1 MLFMA
6 RKNWSRE
13 ELLLTLNLYCK
24 LPFSKFSSTTPEIIH
39 LANHI
44 DRTPGAVAMKL
55 SNFASLDDSLS
66 QAGLA
71 NASRLDKEIWDE
83 FTGDWD
89 RVALESEEIMVSLTD
104 GDMGLEVVS
113 DLGIAQEE
121 TETIQTVKV
130 RLGQKFFRATILAN
144 YNTRCCI
151 CDLPIES
158 LLIASHI
165 IPWKVD
171 TANRL
176 NPHNGMSLCAIHDKA
191 FDRGLLTLDEKY
203 QILLGSDL
211 VHMVENEAVER
222 FFTHYQHKEMHMP
235 EKFAP
240 RHDFLE
246 YHRNHVFVE

>member
-1 MLFMA
+1 MP

-24 LPFSKFSSTTPEIIH
+24 LPFSKFSSTTPEIKY
-39 LANHI
+39 LANLI

-66 QAGLA
+66 QAGLE
-71 NASRLDKEIWDE
+71 NASKLDKEMWEE

-89 RVALESEEIMVSLTD
+89 RVALESEEILASLTGD
-104 GDMGLEVVS
+104 GNV
-113 DLGIAQEE
+113 EE
-121 TETIQTVKV
+121 SNDEFVNTAKATESIQTVKA
-130 RLGQKFFRATILAN
+130 RLGQRFFRSTILHN
-144 YNTRCCI
+144 YNNRCCI

-165 IPWKVD
+165 IPWNID

-176 NPHNGMSLCAIHDKA
+176 NPQNGISLCAIHDKA
-191 FDRGLLTLDEKY
+191 FDKGLLTL
-203 QILLGSDL
+203 
-211 VHMVENEAVER
+211 NEAYKVVLSSDILHIAE
-222 FFTHYQHKEMHMP
+222 FDSIQSYFTHFRYRTISMP

-240 RHDFLE
+240 KQDFLT
-246 YHRNHVFVE
+246 YHRFHIFIE